1 MDSGL
6 QLGTKISKTRIRM
19 SCRTASLSVAFQ
31 GLSRPS
37 AAVFSDPTDRPW
49 VTLGHM
55 MGHPRTPG
63 MELICKLPR
72 PHLLGRALI
81 WPDHFVEAVSAI
93 FVFFSSSLVKYAGFF
108 PLAGKASLVSIS
120 RAVLFCTSLECLHWS
135 SNFGEKVVLK
145 RE

>member
-1 MDSGL
+1 
-6 QLGTKISKTRIRM
+6 
-19 SCRTASLSVAFQ
+19 
-31 GLSRPS
+31 
-37 AAVFSDPTDRPW
+37 
-49 VTLGHM
+49 M

-63 MELICKLPR
+63 MELICTLPR